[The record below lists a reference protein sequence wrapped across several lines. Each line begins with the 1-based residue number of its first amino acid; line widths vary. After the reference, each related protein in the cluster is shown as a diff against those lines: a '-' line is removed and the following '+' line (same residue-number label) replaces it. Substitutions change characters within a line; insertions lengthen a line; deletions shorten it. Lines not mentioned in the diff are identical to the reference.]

1 VKKKRPAKRRSVPLS
16 ELALMSEK
24 SKKFDSDA
32 TQDSCVFDLRKL
44 QNLHP
49 AKSIT
54 RNFYRVNG
62 KYSDSTWNQ
71 FFGTFLEFKRQAG
84 LELTRNQHSL
94 ERKIAKHASLDVY
107 RYFYTSEVLPYHRKF
122 DLNAGAPGRFK
133 TILTGSDFH
142 DEDADPFVLGV
153 FIDTAERIQ
162 PNVICLNGDIF
173 DNPEFSRFNLDPRNF
188 RIRERF
194 QFVKERIFG
203 PLRKKCP
210 TAQIDLIIGNHEYRI
225 LKLLA
230 DKTPAVKVILSDV
243 MGLSL
248 SDVFGLEEFQINLIA
263 KLDLAAFSN
272 PDIKDELRENF
283 EVYYSTYAATHIK
296 DPSMGISG
304 TSGHTH
310 RPETDVFSNVPM
322 GKCSWVN
329 TGSIAK
335 CNAEYIENMDKAQNS
350 FVIAT
355 VDTLKS
361 RVAQNHVMIP
371 DDVALV
377 EGKLYFRTGA
387 K

>member
-1 VKKKRPAKRRSVPLS
+1 VVPLN
-16 ELALMSEK
+16 ELALLSEK
-24 SKKFDSDA
+24 LKKFDESA
-32 TQDSCVFDLRKL
+32 TPDNCVSDLRKI
-44 QNLHP
+44 QGLHP
-49 AKSIT
+49 TKVIS
-54 RNFYRVNG
+54 RNFYRVHG
-62 KYSDSTWNQ
+62 QYSDATWNQ
-71 FFGTFLEFKRQAG
+71 HFGTFHEFRRQAG

-107 RYFYTSEVLPYHRKF
+107 RDFYESEVLPYHKKF
-122 DLNAGAPGRFK
+122 DLNSGTPGRFK
-133 TILTGSDFH
+133 SILTGSDFH
-142 DEDADPFVLGV
+142 DEDAVPFVLGV
-153 FIDTAERIQ
+153 FIDTAERLQ

-188 RIRERF
+188 RIKERF
-194 QFVKERIFG
+194 QFVKERIFA

-210 TAQIDLIIGNHEYRI
+210 KTQIDLIIGNHEYRI

-230 DKTPAVKVILSDV
+230 DKTPAVKVLLSDV
-243 MGLSL
+243 MGLEL
-248 SDVFGLEEFQINLIA
+248 KDVFGLDDYQINLVA
-263 KLDLAAFSN
+263 KLDLAAFTN
-272 PDIKDELRENF
+272 PDIKDELKENY
-283 EVYYSTYAATHIK
+283 EVYYGLYAATHIK
-296 DPSMGISG
+296 DIALGISG

-310 RPETDVFSNVPM
+310 RPETEVFSNILA

-335 CNAEYIENMDKAQNS
+335 CNAEYIEKMDKAQNS

-355 VDTLKS
+355 IDTLKA

-377 EGKLYFRTGA
+377 EGKRYFRSN